1 MTTMARLLSGT
12 NIRVLLAALCLA
24 SGSFLLLSTWTRQ
37 VSFALG
43 YQRRRLHGFEPSL
56 PNTGNNAA
64 SKDLLTSHG
73 MKHEYDEEGNRKGFL
88 LDTPFCNIPDINP
101 FDPVILRELGKSK
114 EIRCPQRNPSLTY
127 SDGSHLRINWSKID
141 NDLKGDFKYC
151 QYHGIRRGDR
161 NSDFAFELGELSE
174 PFDDDILVPPQ
185 DEFMKVHCYSRSEGK
200 ISTNFHATVT
210 PKPDVE
216 ERARHRFSQHKE
228 IHQPK
233 ETYNVH
239 MIGVDS
245 VSRLNFMRHM
255 RETRKF
261 LANELG
267 AFEMSGYNKVADNTF
282 VNIVPMMMG
291 KFVSEMGWN
300 ETMNDKPFDNY
311 PFFWK
316 NFSRAGYRTLYAEDA
331 PKIAIFVYAKEG
343 FHEPPGD
350 YYNRPLAL
358 AMEKQRSV
366 WSPNHHCVA
375 DRLETSM
382 VLDYVTD
389 FSRVF
394 KDKPHFGFTFIT
406 RLTHDSASL
415 VGSADFAYVKFLRRF
430 KEEGH
435 LNNTVLIFYSDHGY
449 RFGNMRD
456 SYVGK
461 VEERLPFFYLVFPPS
476 FREKYPDIV
485 RNLRINSKR
494 LTTPFDVYETLK
506 DILYFDGVARKGS
519 TSDRG
524 ISLLREIPA
533 ERTCEHAQILPHWCL
548 CLEQKKLNPSG
559 QLASRIGRAVVA
571 HINKLLSSAFH
582 LCARL
587 SVMNITDVVEMA
599 SNDRVLRFADVFHD
613 VINHTIV
620 YGKKTEAP
628 VIYQVTLTTTP
639 GYALFEATLVF
650 NRVSGSFRMGGD
662 ISRINAYNDQ
672 SVCIPNFKL
681 KKFCYCLH

>member
-1 MTTMARLLSGT
+1 MGMARLFSGT
-12 NIRVLLAALCLA
+12 NLRVLLAALCLS
-24 SGSFLLLSTWTRQ
+24 SGSFLLLSTWSRQ
-37 VSFALG
+37 ASHG
-43 YQRRRLHGFEPSL
+43 YYQRRLNGFQASFS
-56 PNTGNNAA
+56 TSGGNMPAEDNLAPYEA
-64 SKDLLTSHG
+64 T
-73 MKHEYDEEGNRKGFL
+73 DEERSGVNRKGFL

-101 FDPVILRELGKSK
+101 FDPAILWRLGKCK
-114 EIRCPQRNPSLTY
+114 EMRCPTQNPSVTY
-127 SDGSHLRINWSKID
+127 SEGSYIRINWTKIKNTLD
-141 NDLKGDFKYC
+141 DDFKYC
-151 QYHGIRRGDR
+151 QYHAIRRGDR
-161 NSDFAFELGELSE
+161 NSDFAFELGDISE
-174 PFDDDILVPPQ
+174 PFNKDILVPPQ
-185 DEFMKVHCYSRSEGK
+185 DEFMRVHCYSRSDGR

-210 PKPDVE
+210 PKPEVE
-216 ERARHRFSQHKE
+216 ERARLRFAKHKE
-228 IHQPK
+228 NNQPK
-233 ETYNVH
+233 ETFNVH

-245 VSRLNFMRHM
+245 VSRLNFIRQMRQ
-255 RETRKF
+255 TRKF
-261 LANELG
+261 LLDDLG

-291 KFVSEMGWN
+291 KFVSEIGWN
-300 ETMNDKPFDNY
+300 ETMNTQPFDNY

-316 NFSRAGYRTLYAEDA
+316 NFSQAGYRTMYAEDA

-343 FHEPPGD
+343 FHDPPGD

-358 AMEKQRSV
+358 ALEKQRSI

-375 DRLETSM
+375 DRLETTM

-394 KDKPHFGFTFIT
+394 KDKPYFGFTFIT

-435 LNNTVLIFYSDHGY
+435 FNNTVLILYSDHGY
-449 RFGNMRD
+449 RFGDMRD

-461 VEERLPFFYLVFPPS
+461 VEERLPFFYIVFPRS

-485 RNLRINSKR
+485 KNLNINSKR

-519 TSDRG
+519 LSDRG
-524 ISLLREIPA
+524 ISLLREVPA

-548 CLEQKKLNPSG
+548 CLEQKRLDPSG
-559 QLASRIGRAVVA
+559 SVARKLGGAVVS
-571 HINKLLSSAFH
+571 HINKLLSPASH

-587 SVMNITDVVEMA
+587 RLINITDVVEMA

-628 VIYQVTLTTTP
+628 VIYQVTLMTTP
-639 GYALFEATLVF
+639 GNALFEATLSV
-650 NRVSGSFRMGGD
+650 NRVSGSFKMGGD
-662 ISRINAYNDQ
+662 ISRINAYSDQ
-672 SVCIPNFKL
+672 SLCVDNFKL
-681 KKFCYCLH
+681 KKFCYCLQN